1 MYGMTV
7 NIVEKNGY
15 CLETQCTFS
24 VRVMVHVLVDIHSY
38 FKCLLDNFES

>member
-7 NIVEKNGY
+7 NIVGKNGY

-24 VRVMVHVLVDIHSY
+24 VRVMVPVLVDIHSY
-38 FKCLLDNFES
+38 FKCLLDHFES